1 MKKQKYSEQV
11 LDWCNEFE
19 NEIFLSPSIQTYK
32 VHKLAN
38 DYIRLRNQFENKK
51 YFISEIKREI
61 FKRISALEFFEGNEK
76 LLKEEISDLLSSEF
90 KYDNI
95 EETFSPFKKDI
106 VKSLYKKDNV
116 TQINPK
122 ESSLLYDLGIAD
134 WNYVKSHFTHKIKDA
149 YLHEAMAW
157 IVSFVQS
164 GDYNPDEIIVK
175 NNDGKI
181 LKDETFLNILS
192 EINNKAISSKPPFD
206 IKSTSGEVFYNKM
219 SDSSIDV
226 RLWNEKEQR
235 LYGGISSKMRNFT
248 DAHKTLEAFCA
259 LASENAIINEIK
271 SRRKETVVSSERVN
285 QLVNMKLYHEVRE
298 DFIQKSEEKMPSY
311 ETYEFFTKI
320 EKDLMVIKGALN
332 NDVYYKNG
340 KNITK
345 SELLDIKE
353 RFSSSSGVL
362 FLGDLLN
369 KVSSHK
375 GLFAGMFLTGFEET
389 FIGKENIS
397 IEPDALEDYMSILN
411 IEFSGYRK
419 TGVESARNQEFLFK
433 FLLKNKNDLKN
444 DLSLMSEKSV
454 YKEERDLLFTN
465 FKKCFNFIEQKG
477 LEDGLKVYFNELKD
491 EDIEQLVSVFENKD
505 FYKEFKDKIG
515 QIKVSQHESAILKN
529 NILEKAFG
537 ILISQNPS
545 VVGSYVQNKEDKG
558 IDSKVFA
565 EIEEWKSRFIEDV
578 VLSDNKALSEVIMDE
593 FFVLRNKYSEYNL
606 EALLK
611 ENLSEDEKM
620 MKYFPDKNYRDDFI
634 NLIFSEKDKEVKLK
648 DSVENLG
655 KEIPFNIKLS
665 SGFLENEERMTKWG
679 FISKYFDNQTK
690 KSTIK
695 EANGWVVG
703 FLKNGDFSH
712 YKFSKSKNI
721 STIFPEILENINKYS
736 LTEKEPFV
744 FKNNKIYF
752 QEASAGEVDVE
763 FWDVKQ
769 KKINGMSITRHQGV
783 EIEGNQFIR
792 HPLKLFAKSII
803 LREKGAFI
811 DADSIKSTPMHKSDT
826 ESWVNSKM
834 IKEKVLSDIYNGDE
848 FAKNLS
854 IAREFIR
861 KNYGINYH
869 SSGYVV
875 SENEM
880 DLLLNEM
887 NKTINYSFYGEIRN
901 KSSFPELNAGLTNI
915 AYVEN
920 IRNVGNFKLS
930 IKASEM
936 FIGNLNTYYNGINE
950 KSDIESP
957 TKKILFNLLRDNPMN
972 ESVIEYFSEPNSHRD
987 ERETL
992 IQSMGVFLDKV
1003 REEYDFCNDETL
1015 FDAINDFFGE
1025 AVSNSEKEE
1034 FLESFKSGDF
1044 ISSLSNNLSGLKLS
1058 FGESKKRY
1066 ELLNDKMKNMEK
1078 LLSLK
1083 SNEEIGCSP
1092 CIESFEKRSR
1102 LRINN

>member
-19 NEIFLSPSIQTYK
+19 NEIFLSPSIKTYK

-76 LLKEEISDLLSSEF
+76 LLKEEINDLLSSEF

-95 EETFSPFKKDI
+95 EETFSPFKKDV
-106 VKSLYKKDNV
+106 VKSLYKKETV
-116 TQINPK
+116 TEINPK

-134 WNYVKSHFTHKIKDA
+134 WDYVKSHFTHKIKDA
-149 YLHEAMAW
+149 YLHEAMSW
-157 IVSFVQS
+157 IVSFVKS
-164 GDYNPDEIIVK
+164 GDYNPDELIIK

-181 LKDETFLNILS
+181 LKDETFLNVLN

-206 IKSTSGEVFYNKM
+206 IKTNSGQVFYNKM
-219 SDSSIDV
+219 SNSSVDV
-226 RLWNEKEQR
+226 KLWNEKEQK

-248 DAHKTLEAFCA
+248 DAHKTLEAFCS
-259 LASENAIINEIK
+259 LASENAIIDEIK
-271 SRRKETVVSSERVN
+271 SRRNETIVSSERVN
-285 QLVNMKLYHEVRE
+285 QLINMKLYHEIRE
-298 DFIQKSEEKMPSY
+298 EFIQKSEEKMPFY

-320 EKDLMVIKGALN
+320 EKDLMVLKGALD
-332 NDVYYKNG
+332 NDIYYNNG
-340 KNITK
+340 KDITR
-345 SELLDIKE
+345 SELLDIKD
-353 RFSSSSGVL
+353 RFYSSSGVL

-369 KVSSHK
+369 KVSSDK
-375 GLFAGMFLTGFEET
+375 SLFAGMFLTGFEET
-389 FIGKENIS
+389 FVGKGNVNVT
-397 IEPDALEDYMSILN
+397 PDALKDYMDILN
-411 IEFSGYRK
+411 IEFSGYKK
-419 TGVESARNQEFLFK
+419 TGEESLRNQRFLFD
-433 FLLKNKNDLKN
+433 FLVKSKNELKSE
-444 DLSLMSEKSV
+444 LSLMSEKSV

-465 FKKCFNFIEQKG
+465 FKKCFTFIEKKG
-477 LEDGLKVYFNELKD
+477 LEKGLKFYFDELKD
-491 EDIEQLVSVFENKD
+491 ENINQLISVFKNKN
-505 FYKEFKDKIG
+505 FHNVFKDKIEK
-515 QIKVSQHESAILKN
+515 IKVSQHESAILKN
-529 NILEKAFG
+529 NVLEKAFN

-545 VVGSYVQNKEDKG
+545 IVGSYIRNKEGKG
-558 IDSKVFA
+558 MGSKVFS

-578 VLSDNKALSEVIMDE
+578 FLSDNKELAEVIMDE
-593 FFVLRNKYSEYNL
+593 LFTLRNKYSEHSVNRL
-606 EALLK
+606 IK
-611 ENLSEDEKM
+611 ESLSEDERIVKH
-620 MKYFPDKNYRDDFI
+620 FSDKEHCNNFI
-634 NLIFSEKDKEVKLK
+634 NSIFSEKNKEIELK
-648 DSVENLG
+648 ESLEKVN

-665 SGFLENEERMTKWG
+665 AGYLENEEKMTKWS
-679 FISKYFDNQTK
+679 FIANYFDNKTK

-721 STIFPEILENINKYS
+721 HSLFPSILESINKCS
-736 LTEKEPFV
+736 LTEKEPFM

-763 FWDVKQ
+763 FWDDKQ

-792 HPLKLFAKSII
+792 HPLKLFVKSII
-803 LREKGAFI
+803 LKEKGAFT
-811 DADSIKSTPMHKSDT
+811 DKFSIKNTPIHNSDLQ
-826 ESWVNSKM
+826 SWVNTDL

-854 IAREFIR
+854 IAREFVR
-861 KNYGINYH
+861 ENYGVNYH

-880 DLLLNEM
+880 KLLLKEM
-887 NKTINYSFYGEIRN
+887 NKSINYSFYGEIRN
-901 KSSFPELNAGLTNI
+901 KSSFPELNAGLTNL

-936 FIGNLNTYYNGINE
+936 FMENLNTYYNGINE
-950 KSDIESP
+950 KSDIIGP
-957 TKKILFNLLRDNPMN
+957 TKKILFNLFREDSIN
-972 ESVIEYFSEPNSHRD
+972 ESVIDYFSEPNSHRD

-992 IQSMGVFLDKV
+992 IQGLGVLVDKI
-1003 REEYDFCNDETL
+1003 REEYDFCSDETL
-1015 FDAINDFFGE
+1015 FDAIDDFFGDSL
-1025 AVSNSEKEE
+1025 SNEEKES
-1034 FLESFKSGDF
+1034 FLNSFKSGEG
-1044 ISSLSNNLSGLKLS
+1044 ISCLANNLSGLKLS

-1066 ELLNDKMKNMEK
+1066 DLLSDKIKNVSK
-1078 LLSLK
+1078 LL
-1083 SNEEIGCSP
+1083 EMTPEGDVGCSP
-1092 CIESFEKRSR
+1092 CVENTEKRVR
-1102 LRINN
+1102 LKINN

>member
-32 VHKLAN
+32 VHELAN

-61 FKRISALEFFEGNEK
+61 FKRIFALEFFEGNER
-76 LLKEEISDLLSSEF
+76 LLKEEINALLSSEF

-116 TQINPK
+116 TEINPK

-134 WNYVKSHFTHKIKDA
+134 WDYVKSHFTHKIKDA
-149 YLHEAMAW
+149 YLHEAMSW
-157 IVSFVQS
+157 IVSFVKS
-164 GDYNPDEIIVK
+164 GDYDPDEIVVK

-181 LKDETFLNILS
+181 LKDETFLNVLN

-206 IKSTSGEVFYNKM
+206 IKSNSGEVFYNKM
-219 SDSSIDV
+219 SNSSVDV
-226 RLWNEKEQR
+226 KLWNEKEQK
-235 LYGGISSKMRNFT
+235 LYGGVSSKMRNFT
-248 DAHKTLEAFCA
+248 DAHKTLEAFCS
-259 LASENAIINEIK
+259 LASENAIIDEIK

-285 QLVNMKLYHEVRE
+285 QLLNMKLYHEVKE
-298 DFIQKSEEKMPSY
+298 ELIQRSEERMPSY

-320 EKDLMVIKGALN
+320 EKDLMVLKGALN
-332 NDVYYKNG
+332 NDQYYKNG
-340 KNITK
+340 KDITRT
-345 SELLDIKE
+345 ELLDIKE
-353 RFSSSSGVL
+353 RFSSKSGVL

-389 FIGKENIS
+389 FIGKGNVNIT
-397 IEPDALEDYMSILN
+397 PDALVDYMGALD

-419 TGVESARNQEFLFK
+419 TGAENLKIQEFLFK
-433 FLLKNKNDLKN
+433 FLVKNKSDFKN
-444 DLSLMSEKSV
+444 ELSLMSEKSV

-465 FKKCFNFIEQKG
+465 FKKCFSSIEEKG
-477 LEDGLKVYFNELKD
+477 LEDGLKSYFNEMKD
-491 EDIEQLVSVFENKD
+491 ENVNQLISVFNDKD
-505 FYKEFKDKIG
+505 FHKTFKDKIE

-529 NILEKAFG
+529 NVLEKAFS

-545 VVGSYVQNKEDKG
+545 IVGSYIRNKEEKG
-558 IDSKVFA
+558 IDSKVF
-565 EIEEWKSRFIEDV
+565 EEVEEWKSRFIEDV
-578 VLSDNKALSEVIMDE
+578 FLSDNKELSEVIMDE
-593 FFVLRNKYSEYNL
+593 FFTLRNKYPDSDLNKL
-606 EALLK
+606 VK
-611 ENLSEDEKM
+611 ESLSEDERIV
-620 MKYFPDKNYRDDFI
+620 KYFSNKDQCENFI
-634 NLIFSEKDKEVKLK
+634 NSIFSEKNKEIEFKEFLEGVK
-648 DSVENLG
+648 

-665 SGFLENEERMTKWG
+665 AGYLENEEKMTKWG
-679 FISKYFDNQTK
+679 FIANYFDNKTK

-712 YKFSKSKNI
+712 YQFSKSKNI
-721 STIFPEILENINKYS
+721 HSLFPSILESINKCS

-744 FKNNKIYF
+744 FKDNKIYF

-763 FWDVKQ
+763 FWDEKR

-803 LREKGAFI
+803 LKEKGAFV
-811 DADSIKSTPMHKSDT
+811 DKFSIKNTPIHNSDLQ
-826 ESWVNSKM
+826 SWLNPKL
-834 IKEKVLSDIYNGDE
+834 IKEKILSDIYNGDE

-861 KNYGINYH
+861 ENYGVNYH

-880 DLLLNEM
+880 KILLNEM
-887 NKTINYSFYGEIRN
+887 NKNINYSFYGEIRG
-901 KSSFPELNAGLTNI
+901 KSSFPELNAGFTNL

-936 FIGNLNTYYNGINE
+936 FMDNLNTYYNGINE
-950 KSDIESP
+950 KSDLMGP
-957 TKKILFNLLRDNPMN
+957 TKKILFNLFRENAMN
-972 ESVIEYFSEPNSHRD
+972 ESVIDYFSEPNSHRD

-992 IQSMGVFLDKV
+992 IQGLGVLLDKV

-1015 FDAINDFFGE
+1015 YDSVDDFFGDSITSE
-1025 AVSNSEKEE
+1025 EKES
-1034 FLESFKSGDF
+1034 FLQSFKSGEG
-1044 ISSLSNNLSGLKLS
+1044 ISCLTNNLSGLKLS
-1058 FGESKKRY
+1058 FGESRKRY
-1066 ELLNDKMKNMEK
+1066 DLLSDKMKNVNK
-1078 LLSLK
+1078 LLEM
-1083 SNEEIGCSP
+1083 NVEGDVGCSP
-1092 CIESFEKRSR
+1092 CAENSEKRGR